1 MKASTITIEYVATE
15 RLVGYVRNPRRNDGV
30 VDRMMA
36 SIREY
41 GFTIPILAERDG
53 TIVDGHLRLKAAKKL
68 DLAEVPV
75 VFCEGWTEAQ
85 VKAFRLLA
93 NRSANWADLEIAD
106 LTALGVDLNLT
117 GFDPQ
122 EIAAMQ
128 TVIGPGLTDED
139 SVPEVPAEAVSK
151 RGDLWRLGAHRLLCG
166 DATVAADVARL
177 LEGATPA
184 LLLSDPPYGVNYDPG
199 WRNRAAK
206 AGKIAFAARREG
218 KIPNDDRRDW
228 SDAYRLFPGNVAY
241 VWYASLFAGEVQ
253 QSLAVCGFE
262 AKSQIIWAKSHF
274 AISRSHYHWQHEA
287 CLYLIRKGAHA
298 QWKGDRRQ
306 TTLWHIETK
315 SNEESKNH
323 HSTPKPVE
331 CMRRPILHHLDC
343 GQSVYD
349 PFLGSGTTIIAAET
363 TGRVALTMEIDP
375 VYVDVAVKR
384 WQDFTGRQAVL
395 DGTKQTFNQLADRGG
410 RCGKR

>member
-1 MKASTITIEYVATE
+1 MKPSTITMEYVPTE
-15 RLVGYVRNPRRNDGV
+15 RLVGYVRNPRRNDEV

-41 GFTIPILAERDG
+41 GFTIPILAQRDG

-68 DLAEVPV
+68 ELAEVPV
-75 VFCEGWTEAQ
+75 VFCNGWTEAQ

-93 NRSANWADLEIAD
+93 NRSANWADWDMELLQLEIAD
-106 LTALGVDLNLT
+106 LTALGADLNLT
-117 GFDPQ
+117 GFGPQ
-122 EIAAMQ
+122 EIMALQ
-128 TVIGPGLTDED
+128 TVIGSGLTDED
-139 SVPEVPAEAVSK
+139 SVPEVPLEPVSK
-151 RGDLWRLGAHRLLCG
+151 RGDLWRLGTHRLLCG
-166 DATVAADVARL
+166 DATVASDVDQL
-177 LEGATPA
+177 LDGATPT
-184 LLLSDPPYGVNYDPG
+184 LLVCDPPYGVNYDPG

-218 KIPNDDRRDW
+218 PVPNDDRLDW

-241 VWYASLFAGEVQ
+241 VWHASLFAGEVQ

-287 CLYLIRKGAHA
+287 CLYLVRKGANA

-306 TTLWHIETK
+306 TTLWHIETRA
-315 SNEESKNH
+315 NEESKNH

-331 CMRRPILHHLDC
+331 CMRRPILHHLDS

-349 PFLGSGTTIIAAET
+349 AFVGSGTTIIAAQT
-363 TGRVALTMEIDP
+363 TERVALAIEIDP
-375 VYVDVAVKR
+375 SMSMWR
-384 WQDFTGRQAVL
+384 
-395 DGTKQTFNQLADRGG
+395 
-410 RCGKR
+410 